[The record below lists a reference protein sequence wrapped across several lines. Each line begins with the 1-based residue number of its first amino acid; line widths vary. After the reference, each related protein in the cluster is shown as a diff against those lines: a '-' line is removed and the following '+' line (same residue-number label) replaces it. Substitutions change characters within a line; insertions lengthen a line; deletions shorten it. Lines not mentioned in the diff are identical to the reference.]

1 LIHGLSQKLSA
12 RSNKELTAPLQTL
25 TFGDDNHIL
34 TLLDFVLM
42 SSVLIIDDDQ
52 DLCDMV
58 VRLLSREG
66 YSVEQCTDSEG
77 GLRAAL
83 SGNYDVVLLDI
94 MMPRLDGLQF
104 LRNLRAKS
112 QVHVIMLTA
121 KGEEID
127 RVVGLELGADDY
139 LLKPFYSRELI
150 ARIRAVLR
158 RSRTKEMRPAD
169 EIPVLELDD
178 LSLDPT
184 ARTVTCSGV
193 PIDVTTAE
201 FDVLHM
207 LLADAGKIVSRDR
220 LARALGRNLGV
231 FDRAIDMH
239 ISNLRKKLGQLPQ
252 NEERIRTVRN
262 AGYLYAGPRAMR
274 RLQELR

>member
-1 LIHGLSQKLSA
+1 
-12 RSNKELTAPLQTL
+12 
-25 TFGDDNHIL
+25 
-34 TLLDFVLM
+34 M
-42 SSVLIIDDDQ
+42 SSVLVIDDDQ

-58 VRLLSREG
+58 VRLLTREG
-66 YSVEQCTDSEG
+66 YSVEQCTDGER

-94 MMPRLDGLQF
+94 MMPNLDGLQL
-104 LRNLRAKS
+104 LRNLRTKS

-158 RSRTKEMRPAD
+158 RSRTKEVRPAD
-169 EIPVLELDD
+169 EIPVLEFGD
-178 LSLDPT
+178 LSLDPV
-184 ARTVTCSGV
+184 ARAVICGDV
-193 PIDVTTAE
+193 PIDLTTAE
-201 FDVLHM
+201 FDVLQM
-207 LLADAGKIVSRDR
+207 LLTDAGKIVSRDR

-239 ISNLRKKLGQLPQ
+239 ISNLRKKLGPLPQ
-252 NEERIRTVRN
+252 GDERIRTVRN
-262 AGYLYAGPRAMR
+262 VGYLYAGLRSMR
-274 RLQELR
+274 RLRNSDD